1 MESKKELDKLVGEN
15 IKRERVKA
23 GLTQERFSE
32 MIGMGPKS
40 LSAVERGTVGI
51 SLPSLKRVCKVL
63 SISSDALIFGEIE
76 QQDTSDLTDRLARL
90 SPEQYKI
97 TSEIINK
104 LLEAFSL

>member
-1 MESKKELDKLVGEN
+1 MESKKELDKLIGEN
-15 IKRERVKA
+15 IKRERIKA

-51 SLPSLKRVCKVL
+51 SLPSLKRVCKAL

-76 QQDTSDLTDRLARL
+76 QRDTGDLTDRLARL

-97 TSEIINK
+97 ASEIVNK

>member
-97 TSEIINK
+97 VSEIVNK

>member
-40 LSAVERGTVGI
+40 LSAVERGMVGI
-51 SLPSLKRVCKVL
+51 SLPSLKRVCTAL

-76 QQDTSDLTDRLARL
+76 QQDTGDLTDRLSRL

-97 TSEIINK
+97 ASEIINK
-104 LLEAFSL
+104 LLEAFTL

>member
-1 MESKKELDKLVGEN
+1 MESKKELDKLIGEN

-40 LSAVERGTVGI
+40 LSAVERGMVGI
-51 SLPSLKRVCKVL
+51 SLLSLKKVCKVL

-97 TSEIINK
+97 VSEIVNK